1 MFVNTLSEV
10 LTAAKVW
17 IYFEMQNF
25 SKHFLC
31 RCFAASYVLDSFAGN
46 SLLTYINV

>member
-1 MFVNTLSEV
+1 MFINTLSEV

-25 SKHFLC
+25 SKHFLY
-31 RCFAASYVLDSFAGN
+31 RYFVASYVLDSFAGN
-46 SLLTYINV
+46 CL